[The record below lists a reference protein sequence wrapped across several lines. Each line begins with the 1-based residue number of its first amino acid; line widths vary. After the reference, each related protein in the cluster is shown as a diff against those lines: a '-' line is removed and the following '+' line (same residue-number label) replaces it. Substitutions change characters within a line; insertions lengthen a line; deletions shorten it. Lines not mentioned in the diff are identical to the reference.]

1 MAFLR
6 SSSHNCPYPAG
17 NGDNV
22 GLYQALAVANP
33 SIQSRTGD
41 ITRRWVQ
48 ECTGFP
54 HQRSKILANPLTS
67 ISPWFNW
74 KPLTFFEV
82 LVISVNSEPV
92 SRRPFP
98 KAWSFAFPWGTV
110 PKKKYFNLFCKDG
123 KKINNNL
130 CYIVT
135 RYCPKKIW
143 PFLCSV
149 CACLEICWGP
159 WFSVAIGRSRVASS
173 RPENSMNGSPCGKAL
188 ETPTHLA
195 RPCVQFTAWFGAWL
209 QECVCYMLSLL
220 SLC

>member
-1 MAFLR
+1 MVVETIIPVLFKSLLEELTAEILPGMRYWWFWCTIFPGTAIPMAFLR

-17 NGDNV
+17 HGDNV

-110 PKKKYFNLFCKDG
+110 PKKKYFK
-123 KKINNNL
+123 
-130 CYIVT
+130 
-135 RYCPKKIW
+135 
-143 PFLCSV
+143 
-149 CACLEICWGP
+149 
-159 WFSVAIGRSRVASS
+159 
-173 RPENSMNGSPCGKAL
+173 
-188 ETPTHLA
+188 
-195 RPCVQFTAWFGAWL
+195 
-209 QECVCYMLSLL
+209 SLL
-220 SLC
+220 